1 MEFFPGLP
9 SVPEFCLTLHQ
20 CPSPTGTSWLSF
32 GVANEASTQLAGKHV
47 RGGAGGGRG
56 PRRHAHFRVP
66 VRLYLCRC
74 APCSRMLLQQRR
86 DVRSGYGGGWPPG
99 HGEPASRRRPAAL
112 ATPPR
117 FGAAPS
123 PLALS
128 WMWPSHC
135 LSAEVAAPLLGLVG
149 EQR

>member
-1 MEFFPGLP
+1 MR
-9 SVPEFCLTLHQ
+9 SRS
-20 CPSPTGTSWLSF
+20 SP
-32 GVANEASTQLAGKHV
+32 STQLAGKHV

-66 VRLYLCRC
+66 VWLYLCRC

-112 ATPPR
+112 AATPPR

-149 EQR
+149 ERR